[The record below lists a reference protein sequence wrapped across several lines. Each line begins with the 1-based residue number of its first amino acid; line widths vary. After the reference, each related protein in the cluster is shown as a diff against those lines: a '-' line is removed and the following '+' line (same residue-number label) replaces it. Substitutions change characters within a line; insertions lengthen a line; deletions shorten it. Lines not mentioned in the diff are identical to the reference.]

1 MALWYPY
8 TQMKNLIPYP
18 EVKKGKGALLYLN
31 DGRKLVDGISSWWSS
46 IHGYSNP
53 KLNKTLVKQSKK
65 FSHVMLGGLT
75 HKPAKQLAEKLV
87 EITPKGLNHVF
98 FSDSG
103 SVAVEVALKMAI
115 QYWSNKNK
123 SEKNKIISLTNSYHG
138 DTFKAMEVSDDSDFI
153 KAFSGILNKG
163 YFVNAPNDGYKQID
177 IEEDSKVLEQILINH
192 HNQIAAFILEPIVQC
207 AGGFKIYS
215 PYFLIEVRKLC
226 DQYDILLIFDEV
238 ATGFGRTGK
247 LFASEHSNVSPDILI
262 LGKALT
268 AGYLG
273 HAATLAKTKVFN
285 CFLGND
291 YENAFM
297 HGPTFMG
304 NPLACS
310 VALKSIEL
318 FEKENYL
325 KKIQQIEEIIKSE
338 FSKISSS
345 FIKEKRIIGAIGAI
359 ELIDKKYV
367 KGFQEFAIENNVWLR
382 PIGNIIYLMPPYII
396 KKKELKKILK
406 VMKNWFTIIHLK
418 HDNKKY

>member
-1 MALWYPY
+1 
-8 TQMKNLIPYP
+8 
-18 EVKKGKGALLYLN
+18 
-31 DGRKLVDGISSWWSS
+31 
-46 IHGYSNP
+46 
-53 KLNKTLVKQSKK
+53 
-65 FSHVMLGGLT
+65 
-75 HKPAKQLAEKLV
+75 
-87 EITPKGLNHVF
+87 
-98 FSDSG
+98 
-103 SVAVEVALKMAI
+103 
-115 QYWSNKNK
+115 
-123 SEKNKIISLTNSYHG
+123 
-138 DTFKAMEVSDDSDFI
+138 MERF
-153 KAFSGILNKG
+153 
-163 YFVNAPNDGYKQID
+163 D

-192 HNQIAAFILEPIVQC
+192 HTQIAAFILEPIVQC

-226 DQYDILLIFDEV
+226 DQYDIILIFDEV

-285 CFLGND
+285 CFLGKD

-318 FEKENYL
+318 FEKQNYL
-325 KKIQQIEEIIKSE
+325 KKILQIEEIIKSE
-338 FSKISSS
+338 FSMISSS

-406 VMKNWFTIIHLK
+406 VIKNWFNIIHLK
-418 HDNKKY
+418 HDYPKH